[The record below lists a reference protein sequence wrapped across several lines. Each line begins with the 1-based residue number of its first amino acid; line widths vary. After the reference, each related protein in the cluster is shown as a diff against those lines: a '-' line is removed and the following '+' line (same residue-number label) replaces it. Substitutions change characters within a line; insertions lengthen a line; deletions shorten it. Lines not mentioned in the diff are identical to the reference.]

1 MTQFSV
7 QWILS
12 LNRLFQDW
20 GQVQYEARLRPLV
33 SYVKSR
39 NSRATLIVFMP
50 RHSRSTFLLLLGL
63 SLYTSCKRAPSGNIA
78 AEVNNQPITY
88 GELEKQYLMQFPSPT
103 AETSEDQV
111 AIQKLEVLRSMIDG
125 EIMRQRAEK
134 LGLMATDNDVEAK
147 FNEMKAPYTKEEFQK
162 QLDARKIT
170 VDELRA
176 QLRRDLSI
184 QKLLNKEI
192 TSHISITDK
201 DVSDFYETNKASF
214 NLAEPQVHMAQ
225 ILVTPTPDP
234 GVRNLKGDKAQNEEQ
249 AKAKMQMIEARL
261 KQGEDFAMLAQSYSE
276 DTNSAA
282 SGGDV
287 GFIPM
292 SAFEQAHPDLRK
304 LILTLQPGQI
314 SPVVRTP
321 EGYRVLKI
329 VSKEPAGQRELN
341 DPRVQQSIRE
351 TLLNRKDQLLKAV
364 YYEIARNE
372 AKVVNHFAQRQLE
385 KAQQKE

>member
-1 MTQFSV
+1 MV
-7 QWILS
+7 
-12 LNRLFQDW
+12 
-20 GQVQYEARLRPLV
+20 
-33 SYVKSR
+33 R
-39 NSRATLIVFMP
+39 NTGAIV
-50 RHSRSTFLLLLGL
+50 LLLLAGFF
-63 SLYTSCKRAPSGNIA
+63 SASCKRAPSDNIA
-78 AEVNNQPITY
+78 AAVNNQPITY
-88 GELEKQYLMQFPSPT
+88 AELQKQYLMQFPSPT

-176 QLRRDLSI
+176 QLRRDMSI

-225 ILVTPTPDP
+225 VLVTPTPDP

-249 AKAKMQMIEARL
+249 AKSKIQMIEARL
-261 KQGEDFAMLAQSYSE
+261 KQGEDFAMIAQSYSE

-292 SAFEQAHPDLRK
+292 SAFEQAHPELRK

-321 EGYRVLKI
+321 EGYRILRI
-329 VSKEPAGQRELN
+329 ISKEPAGQRELN

-372 AKVVNHFAQRQLE
+372 AKVVNHYAQRQLE
-385 KAQQKE
+385 KAQKKE